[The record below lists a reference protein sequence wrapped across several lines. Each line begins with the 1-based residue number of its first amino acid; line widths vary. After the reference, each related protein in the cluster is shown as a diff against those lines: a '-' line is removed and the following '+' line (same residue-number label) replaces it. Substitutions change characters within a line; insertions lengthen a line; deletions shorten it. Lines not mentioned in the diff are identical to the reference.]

1 MEPQNHSITKRTA
14 HYSETQYI
22 HCTYDTKEPP
32 NHRTTVVVELEHL
45 ALNYGTAEPQHKTK
59 NWRMHI
65 TQRHNSYTVLTI
77 RRNHRTKVVVGLE
90 DLALNYGTA
99 EPQHNISHRTA
110 HDTETQ
116 YLHGTYHTYSSEG
129 QRNQSYCWTRAPS
142 PRLWNSRSTTL
153 EKRTITQRCHTK
165 T

>member
-1 MEPQNHSITKRTA
+1 MEPQNHHNIIKRTT
-14 HYSETQYI
+14 HYLQTQYI

-32 NHRTTVVVELEHL
+32 NHR
-45 ALNYGTAEPQHKTK
+45 
-59 NWRMHI
+59 
-65 TQRHNSYTVLTI
+65 
-77 RRNHRTKVVVGLE
+77 GLE

-116 YLHGTYHTYSSEG
+116 YLHGTYHTYSTEA
-129 QRNQSYCWTRAPS
+129 QLNQSYCWTRAPS

-153 EKRTITQRCHTK
+153 EKETLHRDAIQKHKATE
-165 T
+165 